1 MILIGLILFI
11 EPIQLSVCFSSY
23 YTNGEFT
30 SRMETIQNLFKGG
43 IPIKEKIMMYI
54 ESNFPNL
61 SSDLH
66 LRFELGHP
74 YKNGTEERINQVVTR
89 VTTLFEEV
97 FRPNDFIYLFIKD
110 WNVTEDVMFGNNT
123 PEYLYDLLSKQN
135 IEEETFYDI
144 DEYYDELTGQTIEIK
159 NEYKVKFVYSRLKSI
174 SYKEVL
180 EGIGNYEQGREPSIG
195 ESVYFISTEKGIIF
209 HMYDDR
215 GCDVFGLNKD
225 TLVPVYHKFRKWILD
240 YNRIEIDYAFEEGL
254 FNYHETIEERE
265 KRHRENRLKVKE
277 TKINLSQDNT
287 CLITHALTIPNEYA
301 EECINE
307 IGETGFNIAISNK
320 NSECTNIKVTK
331 TEALGLVDYQ
341 TELMALYSK
350 KYKGEYKGWSVKEA
364 F

>member
-1 MILIGLILFI
+1 
-11 EPIQLSVCFSSY
+11 
-23 YTNGEFT
+23 
-30 SRMETIQNLFKGG
+30 
-43 IPIKEKIMMYI
+43 
-54 ESNFPNL
+54 
-61 SSDLH
+61 
-66 LRFELGHP
+66 
-74 YKNGTEERINQVVTR
+74 
-89 VTTLFEEV
+89 
-97 FRPNDFIYLFIKD
+97 
-110 WNVTEDVMFGNNT
+110 
-123 PEYLYDLLSKQN
+123 
-135 IEEETFYDI
+135 
-144 DEYYDELTGQTIEIK
+144 
-159 NEYKVKFVYSRLKSI
+159 
-174 SYKEVL
+174 
-180 EGIGNYEQGREPSIG
+180 
-195 ESVYFISTEKGIIF
+195 
-209 HMYDDR
+209 
-215 GCDVFGLNKD
+215 
-225 TLVPVYHKFRKWILD
+225 VPVYHKFRKWILD